1 MTNVFSGRLRLP
13 QMQPIRLIA
22 LFSAILFL
30 LVTGCDGSPPTNAGK
45 AAADLSGDRTDIS
58 QSAEPAVNDDASDE
72 RKKASDMER
81 VKRDARAYAEERAAA
96 EKKTAEDRA
105 QIAGEKISN
114 RPEADGGATPVRSE
128 YRTE

>member
-58 QSAEPAVNDDASDE
+58 QSAEPAVNEANPDG
-72 RKKASDMER
+72 KKASSDMER
-81 VKRDARAYAEERAAA
+81 VEQETRAHAEEKAAA
-96 EKKTAEDRA
+96 GKKKAEDRA
-105 QIAGEKISN
+105 RIADEKISN
-114 RPEADGGATPVRSE
+114 QPGAEGGGVP
-128 YRTE
+128 